1 MILVT
6 FTVISL
12 IKLFI
17 LIILFFVIIPFR
29 HNKNDF
35 ENKLI
40 RYIKI
45 NKKQIKIKDYEQ
57 KLFNAIKYVNSLKE
71 SKHEISYKEIKKPKV
86 SFISTVFNQENYL
99 SNFIFSVQNQKL
111 KEYELIFVD
120 DFSTDNGTKIINK
133 IKKKDKRIKMIKNKK
148 NMGTSYSRYIGELN
162 ANSKYIIFID
172 CDDFVLENGIVNFYK
187 YIEKNNLDIVQFH
200 TIWQDKNRISISN
213 FSYNYEKTIYQPYLS
228 YIYYYNIKTK
238 KGDEYNF
245 ALWNKLIKR
254 KIVNKAF
261 KWIGEKYLKEKIIIH
276 NDLIILFSLLKN
288 ANSHKYIDELG
299 YYYYKSNKN
308 SASSSWK
315 NNKISNELIYGLF
328 TNIKFLYE
336 KAGNTYLDKYF
347 CIFKVQNYYN
357 QYNKLFKYL
366 NKNELTYI
374 IKIFNKLINSDFIS
388 KEDKSNILVIKILI
402 FKKVE
407 TQED

>member
-1 MILVT
+1 
-6 FTVISL
+6 
-12 IKLFI
+12 
-17 LIILFFVIIPFR
+17 
-29 HNKNDF
+29 
-35 ENKLI
+35 
-40 RYIKI
+40 
-45 NKKQIKIKDYEQ
+45 
-57 KLFNAIKYVNSLKE
+57 
-71 SKHEISYKEIKKPKV
+71 
-86 SFISTVFNQENYL
+86 
-99 SNFIFSVQNQKL
+99 
-111 KEYELIFVD
+111 
-120 DFSTDNGTKIINK
+120 
-133 IKKKDKRIKMIKNKK
+133 MIKNKK
-148 NMGTSYSRYIGELN
+148 NKGTLYSRYIGELN

-172 CDDFVLENGIVNFYK
+172 CDDFVLENGIVNSYK
-187 YIEKNNLDIVQFH
+187 YIEKTNLDIVQFH

-213 FSYNYEKTIYQPYLS
+213 FSYNYEKTLYQPYLS

-276 NDLIILFSLLKN
+276 NDLIILFSMLKN
-288 ANSHKYIDELG
+288 ANSYKYIDELG

-315 NNKISNELIYGLF
+315 NNKISNELVHGLF

-357 QYNKLFKYL
+357 KYNKLFKYL

-374 IKIFNKLINSDFIS
+374 TKIFNKLINSDFIS
-388 KEDKSNILVIKILI
+388 KEDKSKILVIKILI

>member
-1 MILVT
+1 ML
-6 FTVISL
+6 ISL
-12 IKLFI
+12 VKLFI
-17 LIILFFVIIPFR
+17 LIIFSLVIMPFR
-29 HNKNDF
+29 HKKYAF

-45 NKKQIKIKDYEQ
+45 NKKQIIIKDYEQ
-57 KLFNAIKYVNSLKE
+57 KLFNAIKYINSLKD

-99 SNFIFSVQNQKL
+99 SNFIFSVQSQKL
-111 KEYELIFVD
+111 REYELIFVD
-120 DFSTDNGTKIINK
+120 DSSVDNSTTIINK
-133 IKKKDKRIKMIKNKK
+133 IKEKDKRIKMIKNKK
-148 NMGTSYSRYIGELN
+148 NMGTLYSRYIGELN
-162 ANSKYIIFID
+162 SNSEFINFID
-172 CDDFVLENGIVNFYK
+172 CDDFVLENGIANSYK
-187 YIEKNNLDIVQFH
+187 YIKKNNIDIVQFH
-200 TIWQDKNRISISN
+200 SIWQDKNRISIST
-213 FSYNYEKTIYQPYLS
+213 FSYNYEKIIYQPYLS

-238 KGDEYNF
+238 KGDESNY

-288 ANSHKYIDELG
+288 AKSYKYINELG

-315 NNKISNELIYGLF
+315 NYKISNELIHGLF

-336 KAGNTYLDKYF
+336 KTGNTFLDKYF

-366 NKNELTYI
+366 NNNELTYI
-374 IKIFNKLINSDFIS
+374 NNIFNKLISSDFIS
-388 KEDKSNILVIKILI
+388 KEDKSNILVIKTLI
-402 FKKVE
+402 FKKIE
-407 TQED
+407 TQEN

>member
-1 MILVT
+1 MIIIICLE
-6 FTVISL
+6 
-12 IKLFI
+12 KLFI
-17 LIILFFVIIPFR
+17 LIILFLVIIPF
-29 HNKNDF
+29 KNIEYNF
-35 ENKLI
+35 EKKLI

-45 NKKQIKIKDYEQ
+45 NKKKIEIKNYKQ
-57 KLFNAIKYVNSLKE
+57 KLFLAIKYVNFLKE
-71 SKHEISYKEIKKPKV
+71 SKQENFYKNINNPKV

-120 DFSTDNGTKIINK
+120 DFSLDHGPKIIKK
-133 IKKKDKRIKMIKNKK
+133 IKEKDKRIKMIKNKK
-148 NMGTSYSRYIGELN
+148 NMGTLYSRYIGELN
-162 ANSKYIIFID
+162 AKSEYIIFID
-172 CDDFVLENGIVNFYK
+172 CDDFVLKDGIFNSYK
-187 YIEKNNLDIVQFH
+187 YIKKNNIDIVQFH
-200 TIWQDKNRISISN
+200 TVWQNKNRISIRA
-213 FSYNYEKTIYQPYLS
+213 FSYNYEKIIYQPYLS
-228 YIYYYNIKTK
+228 YIHYYNINKK
-238 KGDEYNF
+238 KGAEYNY

-288 ANSHKYIDELG
+288 ANSYKYIDELG

-315 NNKISNELIYGLF
+315 NHKISNELVHGLF

-336 KAGNTYLDKYF
+336 KTGNTYLDKYF

-357 QYNKLFKYL
+357 QYNRLFRYL
-366 NKNELTYI
+366 NNTELAYI
-374 IKIFNKLINSDFIS
+374 TKIFNKLNNSDFIS
-388 KEDKSNILVIKILI
+388 KRDKSNILVIKALIL
-402 FKKVE
+402 KKVE
-407 TQED
+407 TQEK

>member
-1 MILVT
+1 M
-6 FTVISL
+6 
-12 IKLFI
+12 
-17 LIILFFVIIPFR
+17 PFK
-29 HNKNDF
+29 HKKYAF

-99 SNFIFSVQNQKL
+99 SNFIFSVQSQKL
-111 KEYELIFVD
+111 REYELIFVD
-120 DFSTDNGTKIINK
+120 DSSADNGTKIINK
-133 IKKKDKRIKMIKNKK
+133 IKEKDERIKLIKNKK
-148 NMGTSYSRYIGELN
+148 NMGALYSRYIGELN
-162 ANSKYIIFID
+162 SNSKYIIFID
-172 CDDFVLENGIVNFYK
+172 CDDFVLENGIFNSYK
-187 YIEKNNLDIVQFH
+187 YIKKNNIDIVQFH
-200 TIWQDKNRISISN
+200 AIWQDKNRISIRN
-213 FSYNYEKTIYQPYLS
+213 FSYYYEKIIYQPYLS

-238 KGDEYNF
+238 KGDESNY

-288 ANSHKYIDELG
+288 AKSYKYIDELG

-315 NNKISNELIYGLF
+315 NYKISNELIHGLF
-328 TNIKFLYE
+328 TNIKFLFE
-336 KAGNTYLDKYF
+336 KTGNTFLDKYF

-366 NKNELTYI
+366 NNKELNYI
-374 IKIFNKLINSDFIS
+374 TKIFNTLIRSDFIS
-388 KEDKSNILVIKILI
+388 KEDKANILATKILI
-402 FKKVE
+402 FKRVE

>member
-1 MILVT
+1 MILK
-6 FTVISL
+6 I
-12 IKLFI
+12 
-17 LIILFFVIIPFR
+17 
-29 HNKNDF
+29 N
-35 ENKLI
+35 LI

-45 NKKQIKIKDYEQ
+45 NKKQIKIKDYEK

-86 SFISTVFNQENYL
+86 SFISTIFNQENYL

-172 CDDFVLENGIVNFYK
+172 CDDFVLENGIINSYK
-187 YIEKNNLDIVQFH
+187 YIKKNKIDIVQFH
-200 TIWQDKNRISISN
+200 TIWQDKNAISIKS

-228 YIYYYNIKTK
+228 YIFYYNIDKK
-238 KGDEYNF
+238 KGEEYNY
-245 ALWNKLIKR
+245 AMLNKLIKR

-261 KWIGEKYLKEKIIIH
+261 KWIGEKYLKEKVMVH

-288 ANSHKYIDELG
+288 AKSYKYIDELG

-315 NNKISNELIYGLF
+315 NYKISNELIHGLF

-336 KAGNTYLDKYF
+336 KTGNTYLDKYL
-347 CIFKVQNYYN
+347 CISRVEYYYN
-357 QYNKLFKYL
+357 KYRWNQPYFKIFPFLILLASLNFIFFRKKDKIFDLLLFNIINYL
-366 NKNELTYI
+366 NI
-374 IKIFNKLINSDFIS
+374 
-388 KEDKSNILVIKILI
+388 
-402 FKKVE
+402 
-407 TQED
+407 

>member
-1 MILVT
+1 MR
-6 FTVISL
+6 
-12 IKLFI
+12 
-17 LIILFFVIIPFR
+17 FR
-29 HNKNDF
+29 HKKYTF

-99 SNFIFSVQNQKL
+99 SNFIFSVQSQKL
-111 KEYELIFVD
+111 REYELIFVD
-120 DFSTDNGTKIINK
+120 DSSADNGTKIINK
-133 IKKKDKRIKMIKNKK
+133 IKEKDKRIKLIKNKK
-148 NMGTSYSRYIGELN
+148 NMGALYSRYIGELN
-162 ANSKYIIFID
+162 SNSEFIIFID
-172 CDDFVLENGIVNFYK
+172 CDDFVLENGIANSYK
-187 YIEKNNLDIVQFH
+187 YIKKNNIDIVQFH

-213 FSYNYEKTIYQPYLS
+213 FSYNYEKIIYQPYLS

-238 KGDEYNF
+238 KGDESNY

-254 KIVNKAF
+254 KIVNRAF

-288 ANSHKYIDELG
+288 ANSYKYIDELG

-315 NNKISNELIYGLF
+315 NYKISNEIIHGLF

-336 KAGNTYLDKYF
+336 KTGNTFLDKYL
-347 CIFKVQNYYN
+347 CIFKVQYYYN
-357 QYNKLFKYL
+357 L
-366 NKNELTYI
+366 
-374 IKIFNKLINSDFIS
+374 
-388 KEDKSNILVIKILI
+388 
-402 FKKVE
+402 
-407 TQED
+407 

>member
-1 MILVT
+1 MKPQKIL
-6 FTVISL
+6 ISL
-12 IKLFI
+12 VKLVI
-17 LIILFFVIIPFR
+17 LIIFLVTIPFR
-29 HNKNDF
+29 HNKYIF

-57 KLFNAIKYVNSLKE
+57 KLFNAIKF
-71 SKHEISYKEIKKPKV
+71 IKKPKV

-99 SNFIFSVQNQKL
+99 SNFIFSVQSQKL

-120 DFSTDNGTKIINK
+120 DFSSDNGIKIINK
-133 IKKKDKRIKMIKNKK
+133 IKEKDERIKMIKNKK
-148 NMGTSYSRYIGELN
+148 NMGTLYSRYIGELN
-162 ANSKYIIFID
+162 SNSEFIIFID
-172 CDDFVLENGIVNFYK
+172 CDDFVLENGIVNSYK
-187 YIEKNNLDIVQFH
+187 FIKKINIDIVQFH
-200 TIWQDKNRISISN
+200 TIWQDKNRIYISN
-213 FSYNYEKTIYQPYLS
+213 FSYNYEKTLYQPYLS

-238 KGDEYNF
+238 KGCEYNY

-261 KWIGEKYLKEKIIIH
+261 KWIGEKYLKDKIIIH
-276 NDLIILFSLLKN
+276 NDLIILFSILKN
-288 ANSHKYIDELG
+288 ANSYKYIDELG

-315 NNKISNELIYGLF
+315 NYKISNELIHGLF

-336 KAGNTYLDKYF
+336 KTGNTYLDKYF
-347 CIFKVQNYYN
+347 CIFKVKNYFN

-366 NKNELTYI
+366 NNKELAYI
-374 IKIFNKLINSDFIS
+374 SKIFNKLISSDFIA
-388 KEDKSNILVIKILI
+388 KEDKLNILAIKTLI

-407 TQED
+407 SQED

>member
-1 MILVT
+1 MKL
-6 FTVISL
+6 L
-12 IKLFI
+12 ICLEKLFI
-17 LIILFFVIIPFR
+17 LIILFLVIIPFK
-29 HNKNDF
+29 HIEYNF

-45 NKKQIKIKDYEQ
+45 NKKIIKIKDYKQ
-57 KLFNAIKYVNSLKE
+57 KLFLAIKYVDFLKE
-71 SKHEISYKEIKKPKV
+71 SKKEIFYKKINKPKV

-111 KEYELIFVD
+111 KEYELKFVD
-120 DFSTDNGTKIINK
+120 DFSLDKSTKIIKK
-133 IKKKDKRIKMIKNKK
+133 IKEKDKRIKMIKNKK
-148 NMGTSYSRYIGELN
+148 NMGTLYSRYIGELN
-162 ANSKYIIFID
+162 AKSEYIIFID
-172 CDDFVLENGIVNFYK
+172 CDDFVLKDGIFNSYK
-187 YIEKNNLDIVQFH
+187 YIKKKNIDIVQFH
-200 TIWQDKNRISISN
+200 TVWQDKNRISISN
-213 FSYNYEKTIYQPYLS
+213 FSFNYEKTIYQPYLT
-228 YIYYYNIKTK
+228 YIHYYDINNK
-238 KGDEYNF
+238 KGGEYNY

-288 ANSHKYIDELG
+288 ANSYKYIDELG

-315 NNKISNELIYGLF
+315 HYKISNEIMHGLF

-336 KAGNTYLDKYF
+336 KTGNTFLDKYF

-357 QYNKLFKYL
+357 HYNKLFKYL
-366 NKNELTYI
+366 NNIELVYI
-374 IKIFNKLINSDFIS
+374 TKIFNKLINSDFIT
-388 KEDKSNILVIKILI
+388 KEDKSNILVIKALIL
-402 FKKVE
+402 KKVE
-407 TQED
+407 TKED

>member
-1 MILVT
+1 M
-6 FTVISL
+6 
-12 IKLFI
+12 
-17 LIILFFVIIPFR
+17 PFR
-29 HNKNDF
+29 HKKYAF

-71 SKHEISYKEIKKPKV
+71 SKLEISYKSIKKPKV

-99 SNFIFSVQNQKL
+99 SNFIFSVQSQKL
-111 KEYELIFVD
+111 REYELIFVD
-120 DFSTDNGTKIINK
+120 DSSADNGTKIINK
-133 IKKKDKRIKMIKNKK
+133 IKEKDKRIKMIKNKK
-148 NMGTSYSRYIGELN
+148 NMGTLYSRYIGELN
-162 ANSKYIIFID
+162 SNSEFIIFID

-288 ANSHKYIDELG
+288 ANSYKYIDELG

-315 NNKISNELIYGLF
+315 NNKISNELIHGLF

-366 NKNELTYI
+366 NKTELTYI
-374 IKIFNKLINSDFIS
+374 TKIFNKLINSDFIS
-388 KEDKSNILVIKILI
+388 KEDKSKILVIKILI